1 MFSEESFGEIN
12 TKDVELFQNG
22 SVHEFYCLKVLI
34 TFGTSEYVSCQKIR
48 RIIVLSKILVG
59 RQADRVL

>member
-1 MFSEESFGEIN
+1 MFCEESFGEIN

-34 TFGTSEYVSCQKIR
+34 TFGTMNMSVVKKLEE
-48 RIIVLSKILVG
+48 
-59 RQADRVL
+59 